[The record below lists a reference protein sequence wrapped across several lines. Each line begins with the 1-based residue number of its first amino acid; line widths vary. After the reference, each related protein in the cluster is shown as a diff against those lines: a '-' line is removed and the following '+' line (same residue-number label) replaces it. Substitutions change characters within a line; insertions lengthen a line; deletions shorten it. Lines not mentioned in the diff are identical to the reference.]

1 MGRLGEEV
9 EVGVEQVELE
19 GAGLEDVEEG
29 GVDCS
34 VFMGFLSV
42 KVDFDV
48 FLIASFG
55 SVFFLCS
62 SIGSSEVL
70 ISKALVEVES
80 FFFKFSLQRPSDP
93 NIL

>member
-9 EVGVEQVELE
+9 EVGVEQVELKGE
-19 GAGLEDVEEG
+19 QAGLEDLEEG

-48 FLIASFG
+48 FLGVFLIASFG
-55 SVFFLCS
+55 SVFFWFS
-62 SIGSSEVL
+62 VL
-70 ISKALVEVES
+70 S
-80 FFFKFSLQRPSDP
+80 
-93 NIL
+93 